1 MSCNAVP
8 TTECASQKA
17 ITPDKTVTIN
27 SDSCNVKVANT
38 SQPASK
44 ALNNWSC
51 KIHTFYVDVVRTAMW
66 SINQKWIWFCCY
78 VRQCLVNRYIQDWCS
93 LFPVKFQ

>member
-1 MSCNAVP
+1 MSCNAFP

-17 ITPDKTVTIN
+17 IIPGKPVTMN

-44 ALNNWSC
+44 ALN
-51 KIHTFYVDVVRTAMW
+51 K
-66 SINQKWIWFCCY
+66 
-78 VRQCLVNRYIQDWCS
+78 
-93 LFPVKFQ
+93 

>member
-8 TTECASQKA
+8 TIECASQKVF
-17 ITPDKTVTIN
+17 IPDKDVTIN

-44 ALNNWSC
+44 ALNN
-51 KIHTFYVDVVRTAMW
+51 
-66 SINQKWIWFCCY
+66 
-78 VRQCLVNRYIQDWCS
+78 
-93 LFPVKFQ
+93 